1 MLDIALNPRQQEIVH
16 LAREHGHITVDE
28 LVGTLGVTHQT
39 VRRDVNMLCEAGI
52 LLRFHGG
59 AAFRSSTSNLPYEAR
74 QESLTAEKQ
83 AIARTVAEQ
92 IPDHSSVFIDI
103 GTTAE
108 AVAQELRRRSNLRIV
123 TNNLNVA
130 NLLAKRDD
138 YEVTICGGTLR
149 GRDMAIS
156 GETATEFVR
165 RFRVDFAILG
175 IVALADDGSILDF
188 FIDEEPLTRAIIEC
202 GRQVFVVADHSKF
215 GRQATAKVAHIRDVH
230 AVFTDTDPGPVW
242 TKLFET
248 EKVHLYLPSDVTT

>member
-1 MLDIALNPRQQEIVH
+1 MPDLALNPRQQEIVH

-28 LVGTLGVTHQT
+28 LVGKLGVTHQT
-39 VRRDVNMLCEAGI
+39 VRRDVNLLCEAGI

-74 QESLTAEKQ
+74 QESLAAEKQ
-83 AIARTVAEQ
+83 VIARAVAAE

-108 AVAQELRRRSNLRIV
+108 AVAQELRQRSGLRVV

-130 NLLAKRDD
+130 NLLAKRED
-138 YEVTICGGTLR
+138 YEITICGGTLR
-149 GRDMAIS
+149 GRDMAVS

-175 IVALADDGSILDF
+175 IVGLAEDGSILDF
-188 FIDEEPLTRAIIEC
+188 FIDEAPLTQAIIGC
-202 GRQVFVVADHSKF
+202 GRQVFAVADHSKF
-215 GRQATAKVAHIRDVH
+215 GRQATAKVAHIRDVD
-230 AVFTDTDPGPVW
+230 AVFTDTNPGPAW
-242 TKLFET
+242 LKLFDEQGIRL
-248 EKVHLYLPSDVTT
+248 HASQ